1 MNKSQARKILGL
13 DGTEDAREIKK
24 KYRKLM
30 HENHPD
36 SAGDDTAASQAANNQ
51 AARINTAYALIMKD
65 YGAPVNKKPGTK
77 AQGTKA
83 QTAQSAQT
91 TKRPRKT
98 HWNAK
103 ENPNAYCARPIFHEV
118 EDADG
123 ASLGTIEIARGRYL
137 WSKDE
142 EFALFLRSLYVTS
155 KELLDNARPT
165 LFFEPPD
172 VIKQKYLA
180 DLTYLLT
187 GQFIDSSLTLK
198 ELGLLDIDA
207 YKIDAMVE
215 LDGNAPTPKAGDSLY
230 PAGVSNHRL
239 YLRNKGGQ
247 IVGYLSFKDDR
258 LYYVI
263 IPLFEQKKAQVK
275 MVVVPGAQKP
285 RTRKK
290 YVDLNLWI
298 RLNETETS
306 GLESTN
312 LRIDELLKKYGKE
325 GL

>member
-13 DGTEDAREIKK
+13 DGTEDEREIKK

-36 SAGDDTAASQAANNQ
+36 SAGDDADNELAAK
-51 AARINTAYALIMKD
+51 INTAYELLMKD
-65 YGAPVNKKPGTK
+65 YSGPEKKKATVKKKPK
-77 AQGTKA
+77 K
-83 QTAQSAQT
+83 
-91 TKRPRKT
+91 
-98 HWNAK
+98 HWNGK

-118 EDADG
+118 EDLDG
-123 ASLGTIEIARGRYL
+123 VNLGTIEIARGRYV

-142 EFALFLRSLYVTS
+142 EFSLFLRSLYVTS
-155 KELLDNARPT
+155 KELLDNARPS
-165 LFFEPPD
+165 LFFELPD

-187 GQFIDSSLTLK
+187 GQFIDGSLTLK
-198 ELGLLDIDA
+198 ELGVLDIDA

-215 LDGNAPTPKAGDSLY
+215 LDINAPTPKVGDSLY

-275 MVVVPGAQKP
+275 MVVADNALKS

-290 YVDLNLWI
+290 YADLNLWI

-306 GLESTN
+306 AIESTN
-312 LRIDELLKKYGKE
+312 LKIDELLSRYGKE

>member
-13 DGTEDAREIKK
+13 DGTEDEKEVKK

-36 SAGDDTAASQAANNQ
+36 SSGSEDSEVAAK
-51 AARINTAYALIMKD
+51 INTAYELIMKSF
-65 YGAPVNKKPGTK
+65 GGIEKKATV
-77 AQGTKA
+77 
-83 QTAQSAQT
+83 
-91 TKRPRKT
+91 RRKPKT
-98 HWNAK
+98 RTWNAK
-103 ENPNAYCARPIFHEV
+103 ENKNAYCTRPIFHEV
-118 EDADG
+118 EDFDG
-123 ASLGTIEIARGRYL
+123 NSIGTIEIARGKYV

-142 EFALFLRSLYVTS
+142 EFSLFLKSLYETS
-155 KELLDNARPT
+155 KELLDNARPSL
-165 LFFEPPD
+165 LFEVPD

-180 DLTYLLT
+180 DITYLLT

-198 ELGLLDIDA
+198 ELGVLDVDA

-215 LDGNAPTPKAGDSLY
+215 LDVNASIPKVGSTLY

-239 YLRNKGGQ
+239 YLRNKGGE
-247 IVGYLSFKDDR
+247 IIGYLSFKDDR

-263 IPLFEQKKAQVK
+263 IPLLEQKKAQVK
-275 MVVVPGAQKP
+275 MVVADNTLKS

-290 YVDLNLWI
+290 YVDLDLWI
-298 RLNETETS
+298 RLLETDTA
-306 GLESTN
+306 GIESAN
-312 LRIDELLKKYGKE
+312 LKIDDLLKQYAGE

>member
-13 DGTEDAREIKK
+13 DGTENEREIKK

-30 HENHPD
+30 HQNHPD
-36 SAGDDTAASQAANNQ
+36 SAGDDADSELAAK
-51 AARINTAYALIMKD
+51 INTAYELIMKGFD
-65 YGAPVNKKPGTK
+65 GSVKK
-77 AQGTKA
+77 
-83 QTAQSAQT
+83 TAA
-91 TKRPRKT
+91 KRKPKKT
-98 HWNAK
+98 WKGK

-118 EDADG
+118 EDLDG
-123 ASLGTIEIARGRYL
+123 TNIGTIEIARGKYV

-142 EFALFLRSLYVTS
+142 EFSLFLKSLYVTS
-155 KELLDNARPT
+155 KELLDNVRPS
-165 LFFEPPD
+165 LFFELPD
-172 VIKQKYLA
+172 MIKQKYLA

-198 ELGLLDIDA
+198 EIGVMDIDA
-207 YKIDAMVE
+207 YRIDAMVE
-215 LDGNAPTPKAGDSLY
+215 LDGNAPTPKVGDNLY

-275 MVVVPGAQKP
+275 MVVADNALKS

-298 RLNETETS
+298 RLNETKTAAVEN
-306 GLESTN
+306 TN
-312 LRIDELLKKYGKE
+312 LKIDELLGRYGKE
-325 GL
+325 NMINENNKTHF